1 MINAL
6 NAIKK
11 KVYNFII
18 KLFEN
23 DLRNKSELLHLF
35 FRGGP
40 IKDDMLNKNK
50 ILILIFKMKVR
61 TSKRFWKLEKNVK
74 QKRQRKSTAEKLEF
88 AKCFISDETKLYNH
102 N

>member
-1 MINAL
+1 MHFNA
-6 NAIKK
+6 NKK
-11 KVYNFII
+11 KVYNFLM

-23 DLRNKSELLHLF
+23 DLRNKSELLHLL

-61 TSKRFWKLEKNVK
+61 TSKRF
-74 QKRQRKSTAEKLEF
+74 
-88 AKCFISDETKLYNH
+88 
-102 N
+102 